1 MSCHAIRDRATLS
14 VLEATL
20 GHTFRD
26 IELLDNALNRTYR
39 NRDGS
44 GKPDFEH
51 MEVVGDSLIGAFVK
65 SQLSRL
71 HPDWTPGQFQEVSIK
86 FLRNADEE
94 APHGSS
100 LYRIAKFLTI
110 ENLILLNPG
119 EDLSRFGARG
129 KSAGAKKKTRE
140 HKLVDHVEAIIGA
153 IHIDCGY
160 EFPPVFTVLS
170 GLFRPL
176 GLEALDLRS
185 ATEYGASHTL
195 FSSAHRAS
203 SHSASDDD
211 EEVSAA
217 IGGMAVAEA
226 AAGVMDYSRLNT
238 SERLFIE
245 HAEAGHLGDMMKIDQ
260 HHLSIETFQKALI
273 EATTHQ
279 KSNVVGWLFTQ
290 TIEWEIPIL
299 EDALTKA
306 DSTRG
311 EIFGPIQRALQAA
324 KEAKKSAEMSG
335 GSGGA
340 STTPVPGFK

>member
-1 MSCHAIRDRATLS
+1 MSRHAIRDRVMLS
-14 VLEATL
+14 VLESTL
-20 GHTFRD
+20 GYTFRD

-100 LYRIAKFLTI
+100 LYRIAKFLMI

-129 KSAGAKKKTRE
+129 KSAGTKKKTRE

-170 GLFRPL
+170 ELFRPL

-203 SHSASDDD
+203 SHSASDD
-211 EEVSAA
+211 EEVTTAM
-217 IGGMAVAEA
+217 GGMAVAET
-226 AAGVMDYSRLNT
+226 AGVMDYSRLNT

-245 HAEAGHLGDMMKIDQ
+245 HAGAGHLGDMMKIEQ
-260 HHLSIETFQKALI
+260 RHLSIETFQKALI
-273 EATTHQ
+273 EATSHQ

-290 TIEWEIPIL
+290 TIAWEIPIL

-324 KEAKKSAEMSG
+324 KKAKKPAEMSG